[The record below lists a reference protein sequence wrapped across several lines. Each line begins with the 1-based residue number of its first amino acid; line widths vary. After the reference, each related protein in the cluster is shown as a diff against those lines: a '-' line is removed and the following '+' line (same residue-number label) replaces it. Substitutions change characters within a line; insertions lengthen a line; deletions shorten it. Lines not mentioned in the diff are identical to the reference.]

1 MITFTGVVLEE
12 LIGGGIGVGLGK
24 SGRRGIGGSEL
35 FGGALLEGR
44 CTIRWSLEEVVSQAR
59 GV

>member
-1 MITFTGVVLEE
+1 MVLEE